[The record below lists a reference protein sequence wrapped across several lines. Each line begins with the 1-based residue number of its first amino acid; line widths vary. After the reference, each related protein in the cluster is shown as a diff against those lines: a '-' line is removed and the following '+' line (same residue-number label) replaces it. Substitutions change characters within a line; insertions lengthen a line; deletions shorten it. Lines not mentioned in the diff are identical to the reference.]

1 MNEIWILGAT
11 GRIGRIM
18 ARQLA
23 TRHQLALIGRDQAR
37 LRALADA
44 VGGECRT
51 IVAASPAAVID
62 ELGRDAPAVL
72 VNLVGPFARTGVPL
86 ARACPPGTHYVDLA
100 NELTAVTQLLG
111 LHDDATAAGRTIVTG
126 AGFGVLGTESVVLKM
141 CADRATPPE
150 RVRVD
155 AIALI
160 DSESD
165 QLGTA
170 LAGTIVD
177 VVATGG
183 RRYADG
189 RLVRAGFGA
198 DPELITLPDGTT
210 ATTGG
215 APSGELEAARRAS
228 RAPFVLA
235 ASAEAPSNPVVRAIL
250 PAVAAAL
257 AVPPLR
263 RAAQRRLAKVT
274 VSGGPRT
281 RQFSWAHARV
291 QDHDGGR
298 RDGWLRAPEGME
310 FTASV
315 AVEVTSRLC
324 RGEGKPGAYTPGA
337 LFGPELAEDAGGQF
351 VLD

>member
-1 MNEIWILGAT
+1 MNEIWIIGAT
-11 GRIGRIM
+11 GRIGRAM

-23 TRHQLALIGRDQAR
+23 ASHPLALIGRDQAR
-37 LRALADA
+37 LRALADE

-51 IVAASPAAVID
+51 IVAASPEAVIA
-62 ELGRDAPAVL
+62 EFGGGAPAVL
-72 VNLVGPFARTGVPL
+72 VNLVGPFARTGVPI
-86 ARACPPGTHYVDLA
+86 AKACPPGTHYVDLA
-100 NELTAVTQLLG
+100 NELTAVTHLLG
-111 LHDDATAAGRTIVTG
+111 LHDDAATAGRTIVTG
-126 AGFGVLGTESVVLKM
+126 AGFGVLGTESVVLKL

-160 DSESD
+160 DSGPD

-170 LAGTIVD
+170 LAGTVLD

-183 RRYADG
+183 RRYANG
-189 RLVRAGFGA
+189 RLVGAGFGC

-210 ATTGG
+210 AKTGG

-228 RAPFVLA
+228 RAPFVVA
-235 ASAEAPSNPVVRAIL
+235 ASAEAPSSPVVRAIL
-250 PAVAAAL
+250 PAVAAL
-257 AVPPLR
+257 LSVPALR

-274 VSGGPRT
+274 IGGGPRT
-281 RQFSWAHARV
+281 RLFSWAHARV
-291 QDHDGGR
+291 QDRDGSS

-310 FTASV
+310 FTVSV

-337 LFGPELAEDAGGQF
+337 LFGPELAEQAGGEF
-351 VLD
+351 IVN